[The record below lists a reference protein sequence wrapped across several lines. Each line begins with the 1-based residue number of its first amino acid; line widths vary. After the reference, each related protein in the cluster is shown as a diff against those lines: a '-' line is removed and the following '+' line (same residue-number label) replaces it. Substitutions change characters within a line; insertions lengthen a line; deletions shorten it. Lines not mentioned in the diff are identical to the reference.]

1 MDIIPLND
9 FRLPDYPDARLNLNG
24 QPLTIIST
32 KSFSPESTSH
42 LSTPIGIATV
52 LYNWHPTALAAFLDL
67 DAWFSL
73 TWTVSLPPSPAS
85 PSSTG
90 YSIEIGRVGTQ
101 ITIGAL
107 DAEGEKWSLMLT
119 FNLTQTGSW
128 IANVKESMV
137 GEEDLTDEAEI
148 ARLGQEF
155 VRDLIVGK
163 VWDAGKKVRHRF
175 FVEYAP
181 MDIFGDGIQMSPH
194 WLYKALDLRECT
206 TCSALESESGAKLD
220 RCGRCGTAAYCSG
233 ECQKRDWK
241 VHKGICGLDVL
252 ERGQMLRITQ
262 RGGLIRWD
270 ESKTMVEEEGEEC
283 RNPNFEEKQFKRV
296 RKMAEAE
303 EMDIDGTEDDD
314 DASAED

>member
-1 MDIIPLND
+1 MDMTLEE

-24 QPLTIIST
+24 QPLTVIST
-32 KSFSPESTSH
+32 KSFTPESTGQ
-42 LSTPIGIATV
+42 LTTPIGIATV
-52 LYNWHPTALAAFLDL
+52 LYHWHPATLAAFLDL

-73 TWTVSLPPSPAS
+73 TWTVSLPPFPAS

-90 YSIEIGRVGTQ
+90 HSIEIGRVGNQ
-101 ITIGAL
+101 ITIGTL

-119 FNLTQTGSW
+119 FNMAETGVW
-128 IANVKESMV
+128 VANVKESMV
-137 GEEDLTDEAEI
+137 GEEDITDAEEI

-155 VRDLIVGK
+155 VRELVEGR
-163 VWDAGKKVRHRF
+163 VWEAGKKIKHRF

-194 WLYKALDLRECT
+194 WLYKALDLKECS
-206 TCSALESESGAKLD
+206 TCSARESESGAKLE

-241 VHKGICGLDVL
+241 VHKGICGMDVL

-262 RGGLIRWD
+262 KGGLIRWD
-270 ESKTMVEEEGEEC
+270 ESKTMVAEEGEESG
-283 RNPNFEEKQFKRV
+283 NPNFAEKQFKRV
-296 RKMAEAE
+296 REMGETEEADIDEIEEDDESAE
-303 EMDIDGTEDDD
+303 E
-314 DASAED
+314 